1 MVTPVTIT
9 PPSPFTFTDSVLPVF
24 NLISDAVPPLALT
37 VSVISSEPLASTS
50 RSPGVAIICLL
61 SPNLSDTLS
70 FKKSTSHV
78 LLVISMLGIITP

>member
-1 MVTPVTIT
+1 MKVAPTPEIFPEKSVAVKIPVTIT

-61 SPNLSDTLS
+61 SPNFSDTLS
-70 FKKSTSHV
+70 FN
-78 LLVISMLGIITP
+78 